1 MEIIW
6 VVLSLIGVLGLF
18 FVLIYA
24 LKKLNSGIGFASG
37 SKMRVIDRVT
47 VGREGA
53 LLVVSV
59 AGRLM
64 LIGATSGH
72 IEKLGELDM
81 TPEEYAAQSADSSA
95 PTFAEAFSTVLKQ
108 KKEKQS
114 EEKGDK
120 NV

>member
-1 MEIIW
+1 MEILW

-24 LKKLNSGIGFASG
+24 LKKLNSGIGFANG

-64 LIGATSGH
+64 LIGASSGH

-81 TPEEYAAQSADSSA
+81 TPEEYMAQSANSSA
-95 PTFAEAFSTVLKQ
+95 PSFAEAFSAVLKQ